1 MPGLFSFGERKSSL
15 ANKKSKKELKAAAA
29 ATAAAAAASAQA
41 AKTIPS
47 PAFLSLSSLSLQL
60 PTMVGI
66 SAPILPPKPKPA
78 HAQARTTL
86 TAHSRR
92 RARPLFDP
100 VALATTSTQKLT
112 YERQRGSSNMRK
124 MVLVQNL
131 LNEVYH
137 TWHALM
143 EKPAP
148 QVAAEAFDFEE
159 VGDLEAPVDELLQQQ
174 AAELVPDNF
183 NAGRVKRRASLS
195 WRRQG
200 ADSAVD
206 LSAALRAH
214 MEAAGEHDSPKKDEG
229 TYEGTYQGL
238 MSDSS
243 DDEEEEDDDDQLSP
257 SPSPPPPPPPRAP
270 TPQPKPGRRVVRRVK
285 SDSTISAPHSPED
298 DEVPLGHLP
307 FASDHITSREASG
320 AVPAPPVAL
329 PTTTLPS
336 IAPAAGPAA
345 KRAAGCHSPLRHAA
359 SLDSLKS
366 AAPASTTPLSINT
379 ASSRL
384 AKPSMT
390 LIERMEQRERE
401 ALLLETPHS
410 ADSVKSLPVPAVSA
424 APLPTEV
431 LPPAPLSA
439 PAAAQTSTTA
449 TTTPNATTATS
460 PSSLLKKSLELV
472 RGGRKSNDGS
482 GKSKRSSGD
491 SDGDDVP
498 PPPDTVA
505 PAPAPAP
512 RAVTLLSAPAAAP
525 VVAPAPLPYLD
536 APHLQSLQSVKKKSS
551 LINLKSVFGRRKAAP
566 PLSTLQT
573 ASNLHQQSPQ
583 LSPPWNSPPTPPSP
597 SPKSVVLA
605 VESLSKPQSPTRAAP
620 PPAVNRST
628 VSPARVV
635 ADPKPCISEPPLP
648 VPRPRVARSGR
659 PNLVTPPS
667 FLASW
672 QPPSQ
677 HTPLKTN
684 SLPLPTL
691 DFSAGSFGADILDG
705 FATSESVRRS
715 FFLVDTSGDK
725 NHHPKEASIS
735 FLDSAFDFSWDLT
748 L

>member
-15 ANKKSKKELKAAAA
+15 ASKKSKKELKAT
-29 ATAAAAAASAQA
+29 TAAAAAQA

-47 PAFLSLSSLSLQL
+47 PALLSLSIQL
-60 PTMVGI
+60 PTMIGI
-66 SAPILPPKPKPA
+66 SAPILPPKP
-78 HAQARTTL
+78 AQARTTS
-86 TAHSRR
+86 TFHSRR

-159 VGDLEAPVDELLQQQ
+159 VGDLEAPVDELLQGG
-174 AAELVPDNF
+174 ELVPDTF
-183 NAGRVKRRASLS
+183 NGRVKRRASLS

-214 MEAAGEHDSPKKDEG
+214 MEAGEHEDEG
-229 TYEGTYQGL
+229 TYEGL

-243 DDEEEEDDDDQLSP
+243 DEEDDDELP
-257 SPSPPPPPPPRAP
+257 SPPPPPPRAP

-285 SDSTISAPHSPED
+285 SDSTISVHSPED

-307 FASDHITSREASG
+307 FASDHIKSREAAG

-329 PTTTLPS
+329 PTLPS
-336 IAPAAGPAA
+336 IAPAAGPT
-345 KRAAGCHSPLRHAA
+345 KRAGHSPLRHAA

-366 AAPASTTPLSINT
+366 AVPAAAPLSINT

-401 ALLLETPHS
+401 ALLLETPDS

-424 APLPTEV
+424 PLPAEV
-431 LPPAPLSA
+431 PPAPLSA
-439 PAAAQTSTTA
+439 PAQTI
-449 TTTPNATTATS
+449 TTTPNVTATS

-472 RGGRKSNDGS
+472 RGGRKSGDGS

-491 SDGDDVP
+491 SEGDDVP

-505 PAPAPAP
+505 PAPPP
-512 RAVTLLSAPAAAP
+512 CAVISPPTPVAAP
-525 VVAPAPLPYLD
+525 LVAPAPLPYLD
-536 APHLQSLQSVKKKSS
+536 APHLQPLQSMKKKS
-551 LINLKSVFGRRKAAP
+551 LINLKNVFGRRKAAP
-566 PLSTLQT
+566 PSTLQT
-573 ASNLHQQSPQ
+573 ASNLQPQSPQ
-583 LSPPWNSPPTPPSP
+583 LSPPWRSPSPPSP
-597 SPKSVVLA
+597 SPQSVVLA
-605 VESLSKPQSPTRAAP
+605 VESLPKPQPPTQANPKSSPQPRAAP
-620 PPAVNRST
+620 PTSVNRST
-628 VSPARVV
+628 VSPARVD
-635 ADPKPCISEPPLP
+635 DPKLSISEPPLP
-648 VPRPRVARSGR
+648 VPRPRIARSGR
-659 PNLVTPPS
+659 PNIVTPPS

-672 QPPSQ
+672 QPPS
-677 HTPLKTN
+677 HTPTKTN

-691 DFSAGSFGADILDG
+691 DFSAGSFGADILEG
-705 FATSESVRRS
+705 FASSESVRRS
-715 FFLVDTSGDK
+715 FFLVDTGDK
-725 NHHPKEASIS
+725 NPPKEASIS